1 MSYTLVSTTRIKQA
15 AWWNLD
21 SSSAQYV
28 QLVRS
33 VRKGT
38 FADLNIVTTA
48 LQGGVIGCVP

>member
-1 MSYTLVSTTRIKQA
+1 MSYTIVSTTRIKQA